1 MAKLHRALDGGFAE
15 GDVRWFLEAY
25 NAVAG
30 DQVAYE
36 AVAAL
41 WPLTWLEAA
50 VFFVFA
56 ACINLNGGGEAAE
69 RAALLGLARDRVTK
83 YESARRRRFG
93 SV

>member
-1 MAKLHRALDGGFAE
+1 MR
-15 GDVRWFLEAY
+15 RFLEAY
-25 NAVAG
+25 NEVAREE
-30 DQVAYE
+30 VAYE
-36 AVAAL
+36 AVTAL
-41 WPLTWLEAA
+41 WDLTWLEAA

-69 RAALLGLARDRVTK
+69 RAALLGLARDRLAK

>member
-1 MAKLHRALDGGFAE
+1 MR
-15 GDVRWFLEAY
+15 RFLEAY
-25 NAVAG
+25 KAVAG
-30 DQVAYE
+30 DEVAYE

-56 ACINLNGGGEAAE
+56 ACNLNGGEEAAE
-69 RAALLGLARDRVTK
+69 RAALLGLARDRVAK